1 MTRTPYTGGHTVPHD
16 FPRGGGETARL
27 IRDRDW
33 SATPLGPIDRWP
45 DTLRMS
51 LQNALSTTFP
61 ISILWGDD
69 FFQFY
74 NDVYATI
81 MMGDKH
87 PTALGRPVR
96 ENWPDFWPDIRGPLR
111 RVKQRGG
118 PIHQQETSLFVEQQR
133 VRKEVFFSFSFA
145 PIYEPDGDVA
155 GVLVSVVDTTERVIH
170 RRRLHTLGK
179 LGLAM
184 SRASD
189 PDDVLQ
195 STVEVLEQN
204 DRDVPCS
211 LLFAQTDPGSSRAQ
225 LVTSSGIPP
234 DTTWSPSWI
243 ELPSDSSST
252 DPIARAL
259 DNGESRLIDLATEL
273 GPKPDPKPHEHLER
287 GLIAPVSIGSSTDR
301 RPVGCFLFGINPDLP
316 FDTDYR
322 HFLEEI
328 GRNVAI
334 SYDNALAKQRE
345 LDAVR
350 ARAAL
355 ARQRIETGQL
365 KDRARLIDTIEQ
377 PLYAV
382 DRDWRVVYANS
393 TARKDPH
400 WVSRKLVG
408 QRLFDVVPV
417 IDDSPS
423 LRDAFHHTMTT
434 GELSQIEF
442 TSPINERIYDI
453 RVFRW
458 ADGIAVAFRD
468 ISERRR
474 AQQALKRTEAR
485 FQAVVEA
492 SMDVIAITD
501 SDGDFTFCSPAAGP
515 VLGIG
520 DDALIGTSL
529 FALLPDEGASKARA
543 VFDDLTQAPGATR
556 KFQVPFRRRPGDAE
570 QDCWLSIQARNLTE
584 HGGIEGM
591 LLNIRDITDIKNY
604 EAELVAAK
612 ERAEEIT
619 QLKSSIL
626 TNMSHEIRTPLTSII
641 GMASVLSRKISDS
654 ESELARKIE
663 RSGMRLGQTLDSVFT
678 LAKIEGEAY
687 DLQSQTIDL
696 ADEIDRAV
704 QSLQKLA
711 DDKGL
716 ILNFE
721 AIGTPT
727 VCTDPS
733 FVTSI
738 LNNLIGNAI
747 KFTERGSVTVRLRE
761 DAERGIIEV
770 EDTGIG
776 IDKDFLPHV
785 FEEFRQESTGLARSH
800 GGAGLGLTIAKRMT
814 ESMNGHLT
822 VLSTRDVASTFTLV
836 LPKQQSE
843 PSAPSQS
850 HRSPAEFPHDSA
862 PSTKRPDV
870 LIVEDDESIRFML
883 QQLLDDDFQPVAVGD
898 AESGIESA
906 SEQDFDLILLDIGLP
921 NMDGIEALS
930 HLRQIPGYE
939 DQPIVAITGYAL
951 PDDKRRVADQEFSA
965 HIAKPFDPDELLEQL
980 LQLVEN

>member
-1 MTRTPYTGGHTVPHD
+1 MTRTPYTGGHAVPHD

-27 IRDRDW
+27 IRQRDW
-33 SATPLGPIDRWP
+33 SSTPVGPIDRWP
-45 DTLRMS
+45 ETLRMS

-61 ISILWGDD
+61 ISILWGED
-69 FFQFY
+69 FLQFY

-96 ENWPDFWPDIRGPLR
+96 ENWPDFWPDIKGPLE
-111 RVKQRGG
+111 RVIQRGG
-118 PIHQQETSLFVEQQR
+118 PIHQQETSLFVDKQR
-133 VRKEVFFSFSFA
+133 VRTEVYFSFSFA

-179 LGLAM
+179 LGLAL
-184 SRASD
+184 SRACT

-195 STVEVLEQN
+195 STVEALEYN
-204 DRDVPCS
+204 DRDIPCS
-211 LLFAQTDPGSSRAQ
+211 LLFAQTDPGSIRAE
-225 LVTSSGIPP
+225 LVASTGITP

-243 ELPSDSSST
+243 ELPSESGST
-252 DPIARAL
+252 DPIAQAL
-259 DNGESRLIDLATEL
+259 DNRESRLIDLDTEL
-273 GPKPDPKPHEHLER
+273 GPRPDPRPHQHLEQ
-287 GLIAPVSIGSSTDR
+287 GLIVPVVVGSSTDGH
-301 RPVGCFLFGINPDLP
+301 PVGAFLFGINPDLK

-328 GRNVAI
+328 GRDVAI
-334 SYDNALAKQRE
+334 SYDNALAKERE

-350 ARAAL
+350 ARAEL

-408 QRLFDVVPV
+408 QRLFDVVPI

-453 RVFRW
+453 RAFRW

-474 AQQALKRTEAR
+474 AQQALKRTQAR

-492 SMDVIAITD
+492 STDVIAITD
-501 SDGDFTFCSPAAGP
+501 ASGDFTFCSPAAEP
-515 VLGIG
+515 VLGI
-520 DDALIGTSL
+520 DSDALVGTSL
-529 FALLPDEGASKARA
+529 FDLLSDDGASTARSLY
-543 VFDDLTQAPGATR
+543 DELTRTPGDTR
-556 KFQVPFRRRPGDAE
+556 KFQVPFRRRFGDDD

-584 HGGIEGM
+584 HNGIEGM

-604 EAELVAAK
+604 EAKLVAAK

-619 QLKSSIL
+619 RLKSSIL

-641 GMASVLSRKISDS
+641 GMASVLSRQVSDS
-654 ESELARKIE
+654 EAELARKIE

-687 DLQSQTIDL
+687 DLQSQDIDL
-696 ADEIDRAV
+696 ADEIDDAV

-711 DDKGL
+711 DDKDL
-716 ILNFE
+716 TLQFE
-721 AIGTPT
+721 AISTPT
-727 VCTDPS
+727 VRTDPS

-747 KFTERGSVTVRLRE
+747 KFTETGTVTVRLRE
-761 DAERGIIEV
+761 DRAQGIIEV

-776 IDKDFLPHV
+776 IDENFLPHI

-814 ESMNGHLT
+814 ESMNGQLT
-822 VLSTRDVASTFTLV
+822 VLSTRDVATTFTLA
-836 LPKQQSE
+836 LPKKTPDSNTA
-843 PSAPSQS
+843 SASSQS
-850 HRSPAEFPHDSA
+850 MAKTTPDNM
-862 PSTKRPDV
+862 PSTSRPAV

-883 QQLLDDDFQPVAVGD
+883 QQLLGDDFRPIAVGD
-898 AESGIESA
+898 AESAIESA
-906 SEQDFDLILLDIGLP
+906 SEQDFELILLDIGLP
-921 NMDGIEALS
+921 EMDGIEALR
-930 HLRQIPGYE
+930 HLRQIPGY
-939 DQPIVAITGYAL
+939 QNRPIVAITGYAL

-965 HIAKPFDPDELLEQL
+965 YIAKPFDPDELLEQL